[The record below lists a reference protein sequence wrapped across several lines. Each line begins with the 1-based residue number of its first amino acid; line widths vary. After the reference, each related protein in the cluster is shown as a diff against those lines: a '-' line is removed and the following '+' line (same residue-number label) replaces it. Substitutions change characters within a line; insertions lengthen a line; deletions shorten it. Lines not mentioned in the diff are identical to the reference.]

1 VLYVQS
7 SVGEREK
14 QITMKNKPPP
24 IEWHLKTEEYDL
36 MTVPNL
42 SLCFVVVITG
52 RPEGKIR
59 CVVTAV
65 LNVLQIGHK
74 TDSDSLPC
82 SPQLSPMF

>member
-1 VLYVQS
+1 MQS

-36 MTVPNL
+36 MTVANL
-42 SLCFVVVITG
+42 SLCFVVIIT
-52 RPEGKIR
+52 EGKIR
-59 CVVTAV
+59 CVVTAF